1 MTDREIRFVQHRRP
15 PVDILPEDAVQ
26 AIMQASAE
34 VLERTGI
41 EVRSLPLLRQL
52 GAAGALI
59 DEEDGRARFP
69 REVQDGALAQVPAD
83 LPLAAREPGMDL
95 LLDGTRGYLGVD
107 GNAAE
112 VVDLDTD
119 LRRASRKDDVATATR
134 IGDALP
140 QIGYIWQPAVSR
152 EMPVP
157 SEPLHNL
164 EANLLNTGKHIVMM
178 TAVTPEQADASAQMA
193 AAAIGGEQALR
204 DRPILSAFQCSVSPL
219 VYDGG
224 PLAAAVEFARSGVP
238 SGFMVMPILGATAPI
253 TRAGTLVI
261 SNSEVIGGVIA
272 HQLLAPGARTFYASC
287 ATTMDLWS
295 GAANCGGPEDLVFQM
310 ANAQLARAYGLRS
323 MVGTFATGSKTS
335 DWQGGVENGLSGFA
349 SWISGVDMASGA
361 GLLYAARVFSHAQLV
376 LDAELW
382 DLLISTS
389 HGAGTWDAEALAVD
403 VIDAVKPGGHFLDQD
418 HTLTHMREVW
428 QSKMFD
434 RGNWEDWEKNG
445 RPVSKTKAIERAREL
460 IETHTPYPL
469 PDGAPDAIRRIVEEF
484 EQEHVGAGV

>member
-1 MTDREIRFVQHRRP
+1 MADREIRTVTHRAQPLDIMP
-15 PVDILPEDAVQ
+15 PEALE
-26 AIMQASAE
+26 AIREASSV

-41 EVRSLPLLRQL
+41 EVRSGSLLKQL
-52 GAAGALI
+52 AAAGAVI

-69 REVQDGALAQVPAD
+69 RDVQDGALATVPSD
-83 LPLAAREPGMDL
+83 LPLSSREPGLDL
-95 LLDGTRGYLGVD
+95 ILDGTRGYLGID

-112 VVDLDTD
+112 VVDLETD
-119 LRRASRKDDVATATR
+119 QRRASSKADVAMGSL

-152 EMPVP
+152 ETPVP

-164 EANLLNTGKHIVMM
+164 EANLNNSGKHICQM
-178 TAVTPEQADASAQMA
+178 TAVTPEQAEASAQMA
-193 AAAIGGEQALR
+193 AVAAGGEQALK

-224 PLAAAVEFARSGVP
+224 PLGAAVEFAKAGVP

-253 TRAGTLVI
+253 TRAGTMVVN
-261 SNSEVIGGVIA
+261 NSEVIGGVIA
-272 HQLLAPGARTFYASC
+272 HQLLAPGARTFYAS
-287 ATTMDLWS
+287 AVTTMDLWS

-310 ANAQLARAYGLRS
+310 ANAQLARSYGLKS

-361 GLLYAARVFSHAQLV
+361 GLLYAARVFSAAQLI

-382 DLLISTS
+382 DLVCSMSEGI
-389 HGAGTWDAEALAVD
+389 GEVDAEMLAVD
-403 VIDAVKPGGHFLDQD
+403 VIDAVKPGGHFLDQE

-428 QSKMFD
+428 QSKMFH
-434 RGNWEDWEKNG
+434 RGNWEDWEATG
-445 RPVSKTKAIERAREL
+445 RPVSKDRAVARAKEI
-460 IETHTPYPL
+460 IETHEPYPL
-469 PDGAPDAIRRIVEEF
+469 PDGASDEIRRIVERF
-484 EQEHVGAGV
+484 EKLHVEAA

>member
-1 MTDREIRFVQHRRP
+1 MADREIRSVQHRRP
-15 PVDILPEDAVQ
+15 PVDIMPDEAVA
-26 AIMQASAE
+26 AIREASAE
-34 VLERTGI
+34 VLWRTGI
-41 EVRSLPLLRQL
+41 QVRSDALLKQL
-52 GAAGALI
+52 EAAGAVI
-59 DEEDGRARFP
+59 EEEDSRARFP
-69 REVQDGALAQVPAD
+69 KELQTEALASVPGD
-83 LPLAAREPGMDL
+83 LPLSSREPGLDVI
-95 LLDGTRGYLGVD
+95 LDGTRGYLGVD

-119 LRRASRKDDVATATR
+119 QRRASRKDDVAMGTL

-164 EANLLNTGKHIVMM
+164 EANLNNTGKHIVMM
-178 TAVTPEQADASAQMA
+178 TAVTPEQAEASSQMA
-193 AAAIGGEQALR
+193 AIAAGGEQALK

-224 PLAAAVEFARSGVP
+224 PLAAAVEFARCGVP
-238 SGFMVMPILGATAPI
+238 SGFMVMPILGATSPI
-253 TRAGTLVI
+253 TRGGTLVV
-261 SNSEVIGGVIA
+261 SNAEVIGGVIA

-295 GAANCGGPEDLVFQM
+295 GAATCGGPEDLVFQM
-310 ANAQLARAYGLRS
+310 ANAQLARSYGLKS

-335 DWQGGVENGLSGFA
+335 DWQGGAENGMSGFA

-361 GLLYAARVFSHAQLV
+361 GLLYAARVFSPTQLV

-382 DLLISTS
+382 DLICSMS
-389 HGAGTWDAEALAVD
+389 EGVRGWDAESLAVD

-434 RGNWEDWEKNG
+434 RGSWEDWEKNG
-445 RPVSKTKAIERAREL
+445 RPLPAEKAKKQVREI
-460 IETHTPYPL
+460 IETHRPYPL
-469 PDGAPDAIRRIVEEF
+469 PDGASDAIRSIVERF
-484 EQEHVGAGV
+484 EKEHPEAA

>member
-1 MTDREIRFVQHRRP
+1 MTDRDIRYVHHRP
-15 PVDILPEDAVQ
+15 SPVDILPDEAVAAIKDATV
-26 AIMQASAE
+26 E
-34 VLERTGI
+34 VLWRTGI
-41 EVRSLPLLRQL
+41 EVRSASLLKQL
-52 GAAGALI
+52 GAAGAVI
-59 DEEDGRARFP
+59 DEEEGRARFP
-69 REVQDGALAQVPAD
+69 KEVQDGALDMVPGD
-83 LPLAAREPGMDL
+83 LPLRSREPGLDL
-95 LLDGTRGYLGVD
+95 ILDGTRGYLGVD

-119 LRRASRKDDVATATR
+119 QRRASRKEDVAMGTL
-134 IGDALP
+134 IGDAMP

-164 EANLLNTGKHIVMM
+164 EANLNNTGKHIVMM
-178 TAVTPEQADASAQMA
+178 TAVTPEQAHASAEMA
-193 AAAIGGEQALR
+193 ATAVGGEQALR
-204 DRPILSAFQCSVSPL
+204 DQPILSAFQCSVSPL

-224 PLAAAVEFARSGVP
+224 PLAAAVEFAKADVP

-253 TRAGTLVI
+253 TRGGTLVI
-261 SNSEVIGGVIA
+261 SNAEVIGGVIA

-295 GAANCGGPEDLVFQM
+295 GAATCGGPEDLVFQM
-310 ANAQLARAYGLRS
+310 ANAQLARSYGLKS

-335 DWQGGVENGLSGFA
+335 DWQGGAENGLSGFA

-361 GLLYAARVFSHAQLV
+361 GLLYAARVFSPAQLV
-376 LDAELW
+376 LDGDLW
-382 DLLISTS
+382 DLICSMS
-389 HGAGTWDAEALAVD
+389 EGIRGWDAESLAVD

-428 QSKMFD
+428 QTKIFD
-434 RGNWEDWEKNG
+434 RGNWEDWEANG
-445 RPVSKTKAIERAREL
+445 RPLPKTKAIARAKEI

-469 PDGAPDAIRRIVEEF
+469 PEGANDEIRRIVERF
-484 EQEHVGAGV
+484 EKEHVEAA